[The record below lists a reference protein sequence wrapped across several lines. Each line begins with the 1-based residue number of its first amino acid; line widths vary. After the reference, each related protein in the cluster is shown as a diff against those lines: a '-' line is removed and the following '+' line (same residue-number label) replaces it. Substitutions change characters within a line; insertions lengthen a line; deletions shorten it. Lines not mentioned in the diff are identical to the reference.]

1 MNFTVITVNQNDC
14 VHIHQNMSAHEAFSL
29 VKNLIKK
36 DEFGFYLFLKKVL
49 VFFPSGKLW
58 EKYIN

>member
-1 MNFTVITVNQNDC
+1 
-14 VHIHQNMSAHEAFSL
+14 MSAHEAFDL
-29 VKNLIKK
+29 VKKLIKK

-49 VFFPSGKLW
+49 LFFPDGKLW

>member
-1 MNFTVITVNQNDC
+1 MFTIITVSQNNS

-49 VFFPSGKLW
+49 VFFPNGKLW
-58 EKYIN
+58 EKYI